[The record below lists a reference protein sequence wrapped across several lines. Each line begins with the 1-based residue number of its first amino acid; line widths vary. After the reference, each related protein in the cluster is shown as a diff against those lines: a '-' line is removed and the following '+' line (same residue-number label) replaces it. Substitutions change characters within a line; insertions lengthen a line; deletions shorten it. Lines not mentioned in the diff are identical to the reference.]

1 MNIQTFPSYD
11 DMSLHAARIIADVV
25 RAKPDA
31 VLGLATGSTPIG
43 TYRHLVRM
51 HQEGT
56 LDFSRVSTVN
66 LDEYLGLPGT
76 HEQSYRRFMEE
87 HLFRHVNLDPART
100 FLPDGMADD
109 PVAEGARYDALIRD
123 LGGTD
128 IQLLGIGYDGHI
140 GFNEPGDVF
149 VKATHP
155 VDLDPSTI
163 QANARFFASEAE
175 VPRRAITMG
184 MGAILGARRILLLAA
199 GEGKRAVFDAS
210 CNGPITPRLPASLL
224 QLHPAAEM
232 LFSAN
237 A

>member
-11 DMSLHAARIIADVV
+11 DMSLHAAQIIANVV
-25 RAKPDA
+25 RTKPDA

-51 HQEGT
+51 HKEGT
-56 LDFSRVSTVN
+56 LDFSRVTTVN
-66 LDEYLGLPGT
+66 LDEYIGLPDT

-87 HLFRHVNLDPART
+87 HLFQHVNLDPART
-100 FLPDGMADD
+100 FLPDGMAED
-109 PVAEGARYDALIRD
+109 PVAEGARYDELIRR

-184 MGAILGARRILLLAA
+184 MGSILGARRILLLAA
-199 GEGKRAVFDAS
+199 GKGKRAIFDAS
-210 CNGPITPRLPASLL
+210 CRGPITPRVPASLL
-224 QLHPAAEM
+224 QLHPAVEM
-232 LFSAN
+232 LFSDDA
-237 A
+237 